1 VDPSSCGI
9 LQLRGLAGR
18 EPSDTDGAMMRV
30 LRAMAAAVV
39 THSGLDAAAP
49 RPHLAMGVPWLLPH
63 VDAAAT
69 SGARHVC

>member
-1 VDPSSCGI
+1 
-9 LQLRGLAGR
+9 
-18 EPSDTDGAMMRV
+18 MMRV